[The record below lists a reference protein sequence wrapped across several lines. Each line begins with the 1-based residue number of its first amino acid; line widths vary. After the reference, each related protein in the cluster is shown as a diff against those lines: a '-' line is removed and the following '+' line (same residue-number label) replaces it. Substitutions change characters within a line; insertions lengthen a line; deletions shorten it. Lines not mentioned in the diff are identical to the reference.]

1 MLLQV
6 PQLAHCPLHPDSTPR
21 AMLSSVTAARRCR
34 IRSASTSVADTAQLI
49 EQNTKASSKDQL
61 DIWARSQL
69 PGAPAEPEM
78 GSRVQIPR
86 NKVLTTTMIAHA
98 TNKDINQV
106 SEPHTVSLQRVAYQG
121 VPGAY
126 SESAARKA
134 CPAAE
139 PMPCEQFE
147 VAFQA
152 LSQWVADTAVLPI
165 ENSLGGSIHT
175 VYDLLLRYRLHIVGE
190 VSVEVNHCL
199 MALPGVKKSDIRRV
213 QSHPQALAQVDNY
226 LRNSLPGAT
235 KEAVD
240 DTAGAA
246 QTISQQGW
254 RDTAAVASRR
264 AAELYGLEILEDG
277 IQDMENNITRF
288 ILLSRD
294 PLVTTRPEGLWKTSI
309 VFGPQ
314 DMGPGQLFKA
324 LSVFALRDIDMTKI
338 ESRPMRD
345 NPIVSSETQ
354 AKRYN
359 YLFYI
364 DFVGP
369 LADQKSQNALRHLQE
384 TAGFMR
390 VLGSYPMDKEFQRPP
405 EV

>member
-1 MLLQV
+1 MHLL
-6 PQLAHCPLHPDSTPR
+6 
-21 AMLSSVTAARRCR
+21 
-34 IRSASTSVADTAQLI
+34 
-49 EQNTKASSKDQL
+49 N
-61 DIWARSQL
+61 
-69 PGAPAEPEM
+69 
-78 GSRVQIPR
+78 
-86 NKVLTTTMIAHA
+86 
-98 TNKDINQV
+98 
-106 SEPHTVSLQRVAYQG
+106 
-121 VPGAY
+121 
-126 SESAARKA
+126 A
-134 CPAAE
+134 C
-139 PMPCEQFE
+139 C
-147 VAFQA
+147 
-152 LSQWVADTAVLPI
+152 
-165 ENSLGGSIHT
+165 
-175 VYDLLLRYRLHIVGE
+175 
-190 VSVEVNHCL
+190 
-199 MALPGVKKSDIRRV
+199 
-213 QSHPQALAQVDNY
+213 
-226 LRNSLPGAT
+226 
-235 KEAVD
+235 
-240 DTAGAA
+240 
-246 QTISQQGW
+246 